1 MYGRDKSLKWMVF
14 ADLEYF
20 AAMGVAGGGRN
31 EVDTRF
37 ISQFS
42 VFNVHFPHDST
53 VQHIYSSIL
62 RGHVQEY
69 DPQIKDIADTLIE
82 MTLRLFKVQ
91 LNRWRKLAKFMSKF

>member
-1 MYGRDKSLKWMVF
+1 MFGRDKSLKWMIF

-37 ISQFS
+37 ISQFA

-62 RGHVQEY
+62 RGHVAEY
-69 DPQIKDIADTLIE
+69 TPEIINIADTLIG
-82 MTLRLFKVQ
+82 MTLKLFKVFYEWKSG
-91 LNRWRKLAKFMSKF
+91 LLKWVH

>member
-1 MYGRDKSLKWMVF
+1 MFGRDKSLKWMIF

-37 ISQFS
+37 ISQFA

-53 VQHIYSSIL
+53 VQPIYSSIL
-62 RGHVQEY
+62 RGHVDAF
-69 DPQIKDIADTLIE
+69 DPEIKGIADTLIG
-82 MTLRLFKVQ
+82 MTLKLFKVM
-91 LNRWRKLAKFMSKF
+91 LLLSKMPSLSAYA